1 MSFLFKTKKPK
12 TETPEEI
19 ERERI
24 LKSEKIY
31 QKGVTSILDIVS
43 PSAMN
48 ITPNYIQ
55 VGGKYVRTL
64 FVHTYPKY
72 LQTNWLS
79 PVINLDLI
87 MDIGMFIYSI
97 DSRIILKNLKKK
109 VAQIQSSIIMA
120 QEKGEV
126 RDPMLEAAFVNA
138 EELRD
143 KLMQGTERFF
153 KYALYFTLYAD
164 SLSELDKSTRI
175 LETLMGQKMVF
186 TKYANFEMEQGFN
199 STLPLANDELAIIN
213 NLNTSPLSTT
223 FPFVSSE
230 LTSNEGILWGI
241 NKHNNSLIIFDRF
254 SLENAN
260 TVVFAKSGA
269 GKSYAV
275 KLEILRSLMM
285 GMDVIV
291 IDPENEYQYLSD
303 AVGGAYLNVSIAS
316 SHRIN
321 PFDLPKKA
329 PKNETTQD
337 ILRAKIIDLKG
348 LISVMLGGLDPLE
361 DSILD
366 RALIET
372 YAKKDITNKT
382 ILSKVEEYPTMGD
395 LGEILELME
404 GGVNLTEKLK
414 KYTEG
419 TFAGIFNE
427 PTNIELTNQF
437 VAFSIRDLEDALRPT
452 AMYVILGYIWDIIRS
467 KLKKRIMILDEA
479 WWMMQNEDSARFLFG
494 LAKRARKYYLG
505 VTTITQDVTDF
516 LSSSYGKPIVTNS
529 SLQLLLKQSPA
540 AIDLVKDTFYLT
552 ENEKYLLLETDVG
565 EGIFFAGEKHVA
577 IRIVASYTEDQI
589 ITTDPRQL
597 LEIEKAKKELAGKVG
612 NNEENNEAGR
622 SNKIERANE
631 NR

>member
-1 MSFLFKTKKPK
+1 MSFLFKTKKPRI
-12 TETPEEI
+12 ETPEEI

-43 PSAMN
+43 PPAMN

-72 LQTNWLS
+72 LQTNRIS

-97 DSRIILKNLKKK
+97 DSRTILKNLKKK

-120 QEKGEV
+120 QEKGEI

-164 SLSELDKSTRI
+164 SLSDLDKSTRV

-316 SHRIN
+316 PHRIN
-321 PFDLPKKA
+321 PFDLPQKA

-361 DSILD
+361 DSVLD

-382 ILSKVEEYPTMGD
+382 ILSKVKEYPTMGD
-395 LGEILELME
+395 LEEISELME
-404 GGVNLTEKLK
+404 GGADLAEKLK

-516 LSSSYGKPIVTNS
+516 LGSSYGRPIVTNS

-577 IRIVASYTEDQI
+577 IRVVASYTEDQI

>member
-1 MSFLFKTKKPK
+1 
-12 TETPEEI
+12 
-19 ERERI
+19 
-24 LKSEKIY
+24 
-31 QKGVTSILDIVS
+31 
-43 PSAMN
+43 
-48 ITPNYIQ
+48 
-55 VGGKYVRTL
+55 
-64 FVHTYPKY
+64 
-72 LQTNWLS
+72 
-79 PVINLDLI
+79 
-87 MDIGMFIYSI
+87 
-97 DSRIILKNLKKK
+97 
-109 VAQIQSSIIMA
+109 
-120 QEKGEV
+120 
-126 RDPMLEAAFVNA
+126 
-138 EELRD
+138 
-143 KLMQGTERFF
+143 
-153 KYALYFTLYAD
+153 
-164 SLSELDKSTRI
+164 
-175 LETLMGQKMVF
+175 
-186 TKYANFEMEQGFN
+186 MEQGFN

-223 FPFVSSE
+223 FPFISSE
-230 LTSNEGILWGI
+230 LTSNEGVLCGI

-285 GMDVIV
+285 GTDVIV

-316 SHRIN
+316 PHRIN
-321 PFDLPKKA
+321 PFDLPKKT

-348 LISVMLGGLDPLE
+348 LISIMLGGLDPLE

-382 ILSKVEEYPTMGD
+382 ILSKIKECPTMGD
-395 LGEILELME
+395 LEEILELME
-404 GGVNLTEKLK
+404 GGVDLAERLK

-437 VAFSIRDLEDALRPT
+437 IAFSIRDLEDALRPT
-452 AMYVILGYIWDIIRS
+452 AMYVILGYIWNIIRS
-467 KLKKRIMILDEA
+467 ELKKRIMILDEA

-494 LAKRARKYYLG
+494 LAKKARKYYLG
-505 VTTITQDVTDF
+505 LTTITQDVTDF
-516 LSSSYGKPIVTNS
+516 LDSSYGKPIVTNS

-552 ENEKYLLLETDVG
+552 ENEKYLLLECGVG

-577 IRIVASYTEDQI
+577 IRVVASYTEDQI

-597 LEIEKAKKELAGKVG
+597 LEIEKAKKELAGKTG
-612 NNEENNEAGR
+612 NNKNNEAR
-622 SNKIERANE
+622 QNNKIEEVNKKR
-631 NR
+631 

>member
-1 MSFLFKTKKPK
+1 MSFLFKTKKPRI
-12 TETPEEI
+12 ETPEEI

-43 PSAMN
+43 PPAMN

-97 DSRIILKNLKKK
+97 DSRTILKNLKKK

-120 QEKGEV
+120 QEKGEI

-164 SLSELDKSTRI
+164 SLSDLDKSTRV

-316 SHRIN
+316 PHRIN
-321 PFDLPKKA
+321 PFDLPQKA

-361 DSILD
+361 DSVLD

-382 ILSKVEEYPTMGD
+382 ILSKVKEYPTMGD
-395 LGEILELME
+395 LEEISELME
-404 GGVNLTEKLK
+404 GGADLAEKLK

-516 LSSSYGKPIVTNS
+516 LGSSYGRPIVTNS

-577 IRIVASYTEDQI
+577 IRVVASYTEDQI